1 MTIQDRD
8 PASRRRAL
16 VTGASSGI
24 GAAYARRL
32 AKDGYDL
39 VLVARRA
46 DRLQALAAQLGDAH
60 GAEVEVLPAD
70 LGDPAGVAA
79 VEVRLAAAPPIDLL
93 VNNAGFGSHGAFE
106 AQAPDLLD
114 EMIAV
119 NITSLVRLSRAALPA
134 MLARGSGDI
143 INVSSG
149 TAFFPMPGA
158 GMYMATKLFILGLTR
173 SLAGEVAG
181 RGIRVQALVPGLVET
196 EFFDRAGS
204 GMAQMDPERVMSAAD
219 LVDASMAALAMG
231 ETVCIPSLPDY
242 AAFRAYEA
250 AEMGILAGVSKD
262 HMADRY
268 RG

>member
-106 AQAPDLLD
+106 AQAPDLL
-114 EMIAV
+114 EPAGAPKAIAC
-119 NITSLVRLSRAALPA
+119 IRSTSAPSAIRSPRASGKASQGARAKVEVTIRKPSPESAFTNSATTAPTTASEIATLRPA
-134 MLARGSGDI
+134 KM
-143 INVSSG
+143 N
-149 TAFFPMPGA
+149 
-158 GMYMATKLFILGLTR
+158 
-173 SLAGEVAG
+173 
-181 RGIRVQALVPGLVET
+181 
-196 EFFDRAGS
+196 
-204 GMAQMDPERVMSAAD
+204 GMA
-219 LVDASMAALAMG
+219 
-231 ETVCIPSLPDY
+231 
-242 AAFRAYEA
+242 
-250 AEMGILAGVSKD
+250 
-262 HMADRY
+262 
-268 RG
+268 